1 MRGILKRVVSEP
13 GADTAESFAR
23 RVRLPAVTYAV
34 LFSASCAGVLIVA
47 LYGKLFVT
55 LAQRSNVETL
65 TVLFIVRNGVFGEG
79 QIQVDFRVRPRAG
92 GAPVLHGERATL
104 RPHETARIE
113 AKIDGARGDEQLDVE
128 VDYPPR

>member
-1 MRGILKRVVSEP
+1 MRRGLLVALAVVLVSGFAFVRGCSGPRAQLVSARMRGPV
-13 GADTAESFAR
+13 AEA
-23 RVRLPAVTYAV
+23 
-34 LFSASCAGVLIVA
+34 
-47 LYGKLFVT
+47 
-55 LAQRSNVETL
+55 
-65 TVLFIVRNGVFGEG
+65 IVRNGGFGEG

-92 GAPVLHGERATL
+92 GAPVLHSERATL

>member
-1 MRGILKRVVSEP
+1 MRNIGQVSSKRIVGGILKRVVS
-13 GADTAESFAR
+13 
-23 RVRLPAVTYAV
+23 
-34 LFSASCAGVLIVA
+34 
-47 LYGKLFVT
+47 
-55 LAQRSNVETL
+55 
-65 TVLFIVRNGVFGEG
+65 VRNGGFGEG

-92 GAPVLHGERATL
+92 GAPVLHSEKATL

>member
-1 MRGILKRVVSEP
+1 M
-13 GADTAESFAR
+13 
-23 RVRLPAVTYAV
+23 TYAV
-34 LFSASCAGVLIVA
+34 LFSASCAGVPVVA

-65 TVLFIVRNGVFGEG
+65 TVLFSVRNGGFGEG

-92 GAPVLHGERATL
+92 GAPVLHSEKATL